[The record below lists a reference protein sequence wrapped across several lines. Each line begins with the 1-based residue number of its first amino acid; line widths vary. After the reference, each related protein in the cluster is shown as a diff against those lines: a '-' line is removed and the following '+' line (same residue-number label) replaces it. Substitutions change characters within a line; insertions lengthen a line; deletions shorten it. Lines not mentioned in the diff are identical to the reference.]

1 MATRPESRRRPAL
14 LVEQLL
20 PITLLAVALL
30 GAPVLIFSREGL
42 PRLQAVQKE
51 LDMVEQENAQLRRE
65 ITVLRGRVTRL
76 RDDPAAIEQLGR
88 AELGLVRQSE
98 VVFQLPA
105 EH

>member
-1 MATRPESRRRPAL
+1 MAESRKRSKL

-20 PITLLAVALL
+20 PITLLGVALL

-51 LDMVEQENAQLRRE
+51 LEMVDQENAQLRRE
-65 ITVLRGRVTRL
+65 IEVLRGTVTRL
-76 RDDPAAIEQLGR
+76 RDDPAAIEQLAR
-88 AELGLVRQSE
+88 AQLGLVRQSE

-105 EH
+105 ER

>member
-1 MATRPESRRRPAL
+1 MATIAGDKKRSAL

-20 PITLLAVALL
+20 PITLLGVALL

-42 PRLQAVQKE
+42 PRLQAVEKE
-51 LDMVEQENAQLRRE
+51 LDMVEQENAQLRRGIE
-65 ITVLRGRVTRL
+65 VLRGRVSRL

-88 AELGLVRQSE
+88 AQLGLVRQSE

>member
-1 MATRPESRRRPAL
+1 MAEGRKRSKL

-20 PITLLAVALL
+20 PITLLGVALL

-51 LDMVEQENAQLRRE
+51 LEMVDQENAQLRRE
-65 ITVLRGRVTRL
+65 IEVLRGTVRRL
-76 RDDPAAIEQLGR
+76 RDDPAAIEQLAR
-88 AELGLVRQSE
+88 AQLGLVRQSE

-105 EH
+105 ER

>member
-1 MATRPESRRRPAL
+1 MATIADGKKRSAL

-42 PRLQAVQKE
+42 PRLQAVEKE
-51 LDMVEQENAQLRRE
+51 LAMVDQENAQLRRE
-65 ITVLRGRVTRL
+65 IEVLRGRVSRL

-88 AELGLVRQSE
+88 SQLGLVRQSE

-105 EH
+105 ER